1 MMQNSSVYCVMA
13 YNVFLLPSDD
23 VYYMDRHCYCVSV
36 KMLLLTSV
44 SAEAVAGIAVAAV
57 L

>member
-1 MMQNSSVYCVMA
+1 MLVNWIDIVTALQ
-13 YNVFLLPSDD
+13 FTLGIL
-23 VYYMDRHCYCVSV
+23 VSV

-44 SAEAVAGIAVAAV
+44 SAEAVVGIAVAAV